1 MELFIRKNITILFI
15 GVSILFSH
23 PTVKDLNIKKFMGRW
38 YVISLIPNWIEEG
51 GTDSYDDYLLNE
63 DGTIDITYRA
73 IKNGEEKT
81 IKQKGFIVDE
91 NIPSKWEIQF
101 VKPWI
106 PFYRAPYEIIILDDN
121 YEYMVVGYPDN
132 TYGWIMSRSTSI
144 SNKIYNKIVTQ
155 LDEEFGYSKK
165 DFIKVIH
172 NN

>member
-101 VKPWI
+101 VKPWV